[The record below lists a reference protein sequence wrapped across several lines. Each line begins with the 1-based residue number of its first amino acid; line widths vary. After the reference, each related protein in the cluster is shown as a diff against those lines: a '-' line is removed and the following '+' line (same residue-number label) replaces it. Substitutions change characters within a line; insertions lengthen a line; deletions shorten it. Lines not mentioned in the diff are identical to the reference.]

1 MSSLYVP
8 VMQAARTLLAYG
20 ARPGTVDFG
29 GDTALKHA
37 LRHGDADMVTLLLR
51 KEMSDLSDR
60 YKAPL
65 MGAVEEVRTSCMCS
79 YCHVRHTWLALC
91 FGIPAKA
98 GDRAKCNGG
107 FQTVSITCHV
117 CTRWQLLL
125 KPRA

>member
-20 ARPGTVDFG
+20 ARPGTVDFS

-79 YCHVRHTWLALC
+79 YCHVRHTWLARC
-91 FGIPAKA
+91 FGIPAKQVIGQSA
-98 GDRAKCNGG
+98 MVVSRLFQSHVMYAQGG
-107 FQTVSITCHV
+107 SCY
-117 CTRWQLLL
+117 
-125 KPRA
+125 